1 MKDTEEIRCKKT
13 NHYESQCICERHRI
27 ERELRNRGEA
37 ILLLEKLQDIARG
50 RLRALDEEEGGK

>member
-1 MKDTEEIRCKKT
+1 MEPRCKT
-13 NHYESQCICERHRI
+13 GYNTDNCLCERCRI

-50 RLRALDEEEGGK
+50 RLRALDEEEWEG